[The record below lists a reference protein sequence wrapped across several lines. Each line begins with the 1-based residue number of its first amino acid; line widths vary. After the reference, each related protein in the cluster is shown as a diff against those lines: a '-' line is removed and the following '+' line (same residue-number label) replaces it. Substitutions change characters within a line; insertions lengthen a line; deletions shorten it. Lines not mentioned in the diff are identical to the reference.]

1 MTLDTLFEREAR
13 QAVSE
18 LIAGVLE
25 TMGAGML
32 GDHAEYKYQAGR
44 VAAFRQVLESFEDV
58 NKKLQER

>member
-1 MTLDTLFEREAR
+1 MTLDTKFEIEAR
-13 QAVSE
+13 KIVE
-18 LIAGVLE
+18 EMIAGVLD

-58 NKKLQER
+58 NKKLMER